1 MKRLV
6 KKFGKS
12 KKPSLTVTDALG
24 SSPEP
29 ATSTTITS
37 TAFPMLSVPASAAT
51 TNFPIIQAAG
61 VNVSVRLSLSG
72 R

>member
-24 SSPEP
+24 SSSEP

-37 TAFPMLSVPASAAT
+37 TAAPMLSVPASAAT
-51 TNFPIIQAAG
+51 TIVPIIQAAG

-72 R
+72 